1 MSNYSTRSE
10 VKNIIDVD
18 ILDFSE
24 IDDLAGLKSDIGEWN
39 IDKLKTNLTEL
50 IKPSNIVDSNVSF
63 LKKSYIMNLLKKS
76 ILLIQSKKSW
86 KKIENV
92 DKNMPCTSK
101 FIVA

>member
-10 VKNIIDVD
+10 VKNTTDVD
-18 ILDFSE
+18 TLDFSE

-63 LKKSYIMNLLKKS
+63 LKKLYIMNMLKKS

-86 KKIENV
+86 KNIENV
-92 DKNMPCTSK
+92 DKNAPYISK
-101 FIVA
+101 CIVA